1 MKKMFLLV
9 FLVSTTSCT
18 TSVREGGGGPG
29 AAARAAI
36 ARGDFEE
43 ALAIIEDAVSE
54 SPSDPMMPEWL
65 LARAEALAGLGR
77 TSEAVQ
83 EATGILRSAGE
94 GSVKGRAGLLAAELE
109 ESLGRHS
116 NCLQALGSIDPEWLS
131 ESDADRAR
139 DLAAS
144 CLVSIPSGSL
154 PDLRRQDWLEP
165 YVLFEIYRRRMSEG
179 DADRAL
185 LVRSEL
191 DRLYPGF
198 LDRMSPSDSMIPPER
213 AYIAVLLPMT
223 GDGSVYAAQIEK
235 GISMAFQRSAD
246 LLPQCPERVLFDTR
260 GGVDGLIEAAAQL
273 ASDPRCI
280 AVLGPM
286 TSRETAEI
294 AGIASAGGLPFLSP
308 SATSSEIDRMGDF
321 VHRLVPGG
329 TDEAVVM
336 AEVAVRDSG
345 CTRLAILHSYTQ
357 ASVSQAEQFAATV
370 TRMGAQ
376 VVATK
381 GFNVEDTDFKDQI
394 IAIRAQRPDGIF
406 LPVTAWEAVQIAPQ
420 LRFYSLDVPMF
431 GTSGWDSDVVL
442 RLGGEAVEGAVF
454 TAAFGTGSL
463 YPPTARFVFNFRR
476 QFSEEPTLLAAQG
489 YDAAGMILTAWSS
502 GCRTRQSLEDFL
514 KELDHYDG
522 ASGRSTVGARTETRA
537 SWPLVRIT
545 GGEALGVE

>member
-1 MKKMFLLV
+1 MRKLLLLV
-9 FLVSTTSCT
+9 LLVSATSCT
-18 TSVREGGGGPG
+18 TSVRESGDSCS
-29 AAARAAI
+29 AARAAI

-43 ALAIIEDAVSE
+43 ALAIIEDAVSS

-77 TSEAVQ
+77 TPEAVQ
-83 EATGILRSAGE
+83 EASGVLQSAGG
-94 GSVKGRAGLLAAELE
+94 GSVRGRAGLLVAELE

-116 NCLQALGSIDPEWLS
+116 RCLQALGSIDLEWLS
-131 ESDADRAR
+131 QSDAERAR
-139 DLAAS
+139 ELAGS
-144 CLVSIPSGSL
+144 CLVSVPSGDL
-154 PDLRRQDWLEP
+154 PGLRRDDWLEP
-165 YVLFEIYRRRMSEG
+165 YVLLETYRRRMSEG

-198 LDRMSPSDSMIPPER
+198 MDRTIPSDSLIPPER

-235 GISMAFQRSAD
+235 GASMAFQRSAD
-246 LLPQCPERVLFDTR
+246 LLRQCPERVLFDTR
-260 GGVDGLIEAAAQL
+260 GNLEVLVEDAVQL
-273 ASDPRCI
+273 APDPRCI

-286 TSRETAEI
+286 TSRETVEI
-294 AGIASAGGLPFLSP
+294 AATASAGGLPFLSP
-308 SATSSEIDRMGDF
+308 SATSSDVDRLGDY

-329 TDEAVVM
+329 TDEAAVM

-370 TRMGAQ
+370 ERMGAQ
-376 VVATK
+376 VVATR
-381 GFNVEDTDFKDQI
+381 GFNSEDTDFKDQI
-394 IAIRAQRPDGIF
+394 IAMRALRPDGIF
-406 LPVTAWEAVQIAPQ
+406 LPVTAWEAIQIAPQ

-442 RLGGEAVEGAVF
+442 RLGGESVEGAVF

-463 YPPTARFVFNFRR
+463 YPPTARFVFNYRR

-489 YDAAGMILTAWSS
+489 YDAAGVLLAAWSS
-502 GCRTRQSLEDFL
+502 GCRTRQAIEDFL
-514 KELDHYDG
+514 RELDHYDG
-522 ASGRSTVGARTETRA
+522 ASGRITIGARTETRA

>member
-1 MKKMFLLV
+1 MKKP
-9 FLVSTTSCT
+9 FLVMLLASFASCT
-18 TSVREGGGGPG
+18 TSVLDGGDP
-29 AAARAAI
+29 ASEARAAI

-43 ALAIIEDAVSE
+43 ALAIVEDAVSE
-54 SPSDPMMPEWL
+54 RPSDPQMPEWL

-77 TSEAVQ
+77 ASEAVQ
-83 EATGILRSAGE
+83 EASGVLRSSG
-94 GSVKGRAGLLAAELE
+94 GRSVRGRAGLLVAELE
-109 ESLGRHS
+109 ESLGNHS

-139 DLAAS
+139 ELAAS
-144 CLVSIPSGSL
+144 SLVSVSSDVL
-154 PDLRRQDWLEP
+154 PELRRQNWLEP
-165 YVLFEIYRRRMSEG
+165 YVLLETYRRRMSEG
-179 DADRAL
+179 DADRAVL
-185 LVRSEL
+185 IRAEM

-198 LDRMSPSDSMIPPER
+198 MERMSPSDSMIQPER

-235 GISMAFQRSAD
+235 GISLAFQRSAD
-246 LLPQCPERVLFDTR
+246 LLPQCPERVVFDTR
-260 GGVDGLIEAAAQL
+260 GSRDGLVETAAQL

-294 AGIASAGGLPFLSP
+294 AGAASAGGLPFLSP
-308 SATSSEIDRMGDF
+308 SATSSEIDRMGDY

-357 ASVSQAEQFAATV
+357 ASVSQAEQFEATV

-381 GFNVEDTDFKDQI
+381 GFNIEDTDFRNQI
-394 IAIRAQRPDGIF
+394 VAIRAQRPDGIF
-406 LPVTAWEAVQIAPQ
+406 LPVTAWEAIQIAPQ

-431 GTSGWDSDVVL
+431 GTSGWDSDVIL
-442 RLGGEAVEGAVF
+442 RLGGESVEGAVF

-489 YDAAGMILTAWSS
+489 YDAAGMLLTAWSS
-502 GCRTRQSLEDFL
+502 GCRTRQSMEDFL
-514 KELDHYDG
+514 KGLDHYDG